1 MPTPTM
7 AMSLEQ
13 SLTVEAAPVNE
24 VGENAAMPVIPY
36 QSGELAAELTPTAA
50 LVYPIGGL
58 TIDTDTDTILPS
70 LNQTCIDECNLSIN
84 RSFSPK
90 PPQTGYTMNLEPT
103 ER

>member
-1 MPTPTM
+1 M

-24 VGENAAMPVIPY
+24 VGENAAMPVKTY

-50 LVYPIGGL
+50 LVDPIGGL

-70 LNQTCIDECNLSIN
+70 PTRRAST
-84 RSFSPK
+84 SATSPS
-90 PPQTGYTMNLEPT
+90 T
-103 ER
+103 EVLAQSRHKLATQ